1 MAEQAAV
8 TPTDSSSGRNFWQ
21 FLALLGGAFMVW
33 IFLSIDPFGLGAATS
48 QAAERIALRLMSPL
62 YFNEQPAVTVV
73 LIDDD
78 YLEQAGRS
86 WPLSYADQGRL
97 ARTLL
102 SYRPDALFLDIV
114 YRHPHGAGDS
124 PDDLLTGLRARRTVR
139 GRPTPVFI
147 AAFAPAAIAPPED
160 AECIS
165 ARPSLPAGS
174 TPPDFATSI
183 GVIPELANNE
193 VLAKAYIGWQKCG
206 NRYPLFVGGN
216 PETTSPAFAL
226 YLAHCAAPENSAYT
240 GCELARRF
248 AAGAGQAD
256 DRQFAPM
263 TVLWGAYP
271 TASQASLYQQGQC
284 QQAAP
289 ATGPPGWGNRIEAM
303 LRQAFR
309 SLIGDVEQSADP
321 DIRLPCPAVDVL
333 RASQIPEGF
342 NEQLSPFFEN
352 RLVLVGSYLDGLPDI
367 YTSPVNG
374 QVSGVVAHATA
385 LDNLMKRDHR
395 YFRDLPS
402 FYGMVL
408 EVVVLAGVVF
418 LLWSGRLPE
427 SLKNRWTGGASLLV
441 WLILI
446 GTAVNLG
453 EDFLALKLT
462 VVAVV
467 MDWFKPKA
475 AAQVAALSLA
485 GAMLALAL
493 FPLGFVAFNWINIV
507 LAAWGTAE
515 LVKSVQQDK
524 AKKDEVEKISLLR
537 YARQQI
543 NKTVTA

>member
-1 MAEQAAV
+1 
-8 TPTDSSSGRNFWQ
+8 
-21 FLALLGGAFMVW
+21 MVW
-33 IFLSIDPFGLGAATS
+33 VFLSIDPFGLGAATQ
-48 QAAERIALRLMSPL
+48 QASERIALRLMAPL

-114 YRHPHGAGDS
+114 YRHPHGAGDN
-124 PDDLLTGLRARRTVR
+124 PEDLLTGLRARRTVR

-165 ARPSLPAGS
+165 ARPSLPAGA
-174 TPPDFATSI
+174 TQPDFATAI
-183 GVIPELANNE
+183 GVIPELADNT
-193 VLAKAYIGWQKCG
+193 VLSKAYIGWQKCG

-216 PETTSPAFAL
+216 PDTATPAFAL
-226 YLAHCAAPENSAYT
+226 YQAHCAAPESSVLT

-248 AAGAGQAD
+248 ADEQAMPAQ

-271 TASQASLYQQGQC
+271 TAAQANLYQEGQC

-289 ATGPPGWGNRIEAM
+289 ASGAPEMGDRIRTM

-309 SLIGDVEQSADP
+309 SLIGDVEQSSDP

-385 LDNLMKRDHR
+385 LDNLIKRDHR

-402 FYGMVL
+402 IYGTVL
-408 EVVVLAGVVF
+408 EVIVLAMVVF
-418 LLWSGRLPE
+418 VLWSGRLPE
-427 SLKNRWTGGASLLV
+427 SLKSHWTGGASLIV
-441 WLILI
+441 WVILI

-462 VVAVV
+462 VVAVI

-475 AAQVAALSLA
+475 AAQVAVLSAA

-543 NKTVTA
+543 KKKVVA